1 MNKNVE
7 DKIEMLLEDETLK
20 ENLKK
25 YKALALAGLGGMV
38 GAGLDTYF
46 NGGKNIDDFIR
57 PLAAW
62 GLGGVIGGMASG
74 DEKIKKNTKK

>member
-7 DKIEMLLEDETLK
+7 DKIELLLEDEALK
-20 ENLKK
+20 EKLKK
-25 YKALALAGLGGMV
+25 YKALAMAGMGGMV

-62 GLGGVIGGMASG
+62 GLGGVIGGLSMG
-74 DEKIKKNTKK
+74 NKPKNDEIKK